1 MRERLQEWATYFG
14 ALGLT
19 LWVAA
24 GILKLL
30 GRAPDPA
37 FIALLALGVLF
48 IALYVYARPAEVR
61 QAVSSRGVRYGSN
74 ALVITLAFIGIVG
87 VINFLGSRYTY
98 RWDLT
103 ANKSNSLSQETIKV
117 LKGLKEPVKATA
129 FFTPNAQ
136 AGQPDV
142 PNRLKLYAAQSDK
155 FTYQFIDP
163 EAQPQIANDYK
174 IQFDGTIVL
183 ERGTRREN
191 VLTPDESGLTNAL
204 LKVSQDT
211 QPSIYFT
218 TGHGEH
224 SPDDTGTNGYSIVKS
239 ALETDNYK
247 VAVLDLKTITATL
260 PADTSGLV
268 IAGPRLPFEPQ
279 EVKQVQDYLANGG
292 HVFILADP
300 QVDAGLDSLLA
311 AWGLKLR
318 NDYVIDPKYGFF
330 GQAQVPVIQTY
341 STHDITKDLTGLS
354 SFFPGIRSMGTVT
367 ATITGTTATS
377 LFSSS
382 DQSWGETDFNS
393 IKNQNPQY
401 DAATDT
407 KGPLDLAYAVQ
418 GSGDKAGRLIVIG
431 NSTFVTSGTLN
442 ARVTVGGQQAQ
453 VQSGNGQIFVNAIHW
468 LANQADLI
476 SIPPQAPSNTQM
488 FLTGE
493 QSLFVTVTSSL
504 LLPAAMLLIGALVWW
519 RRR

>member
-14 ALGLT
+14 ALGLA

-24 GILKLL
+24 GILKIL
-30 GRAPDPA
+30 GRVPDQA
-37 FIALLALGVLF
+37 FIALLVVGVLF
-48 IALYVYARPAEVR
+48 FALYVYARPGEVR
-61 QAVSSRGVRYGSN
+61 KAVSSRGMRYGSN
-74 ALVITLAFIGIVG
+74 AFVVTLAFIGIVG
-87 VINFLGSRYTY
+87 VLNFLGSRYTY

-103 ANKSNSLSQETIKV
+103 ANKSNSLSDETFKV
-117 LKGLKEPVKATA
+117 LKGLKEPVKGTA
-129 FFTPNAQ
+129 FFTPNAL
-136 AGQPDV
+136 ASQPDV
-142 PNRLKLYAAQSDK
+142 ENRLKLYAAQTDK

-163 EAQPQIANDYK
+163 QAQPQIANDYK

-224 SPDDTGTNGYSIVKS
+224 GPDDTGTNGYSILKS

-247 VAVLDLKTITATL
+247 VAALDLKTVTSTL
-260 PADTSGLV
+260 PADTTGLV
-268 IAGPRLPFEPQ
+268 IAGPHLPFEPQ
-279 EVKQVQDYLANGG
+279 EVQIVQDYLANGG
-292 HVFILADP
+292 RVFVLADP
-300 QVDAGLDSLLA
+300 QVDAGLDSLLG

-318 NDYVIDPKYGFF
+318 NDFVIDPKFGFF
-330 GQAQVPVIQTY
+330 GQSQVPVIQSY

-354 SFFPGIRSMGTVT
+354 SFFPGIRSMSTMT

-382 DQSWGETDFNS
+382 DQSWGETNFDS
-393 IKNQNPQY
+393 IKNQNPQL

-418 GSGDKAGRLIVIG
+418 GSGDKAGRLVVIG
-431 NSTFVTSGTLN
+431 NSTFVTNGTLN

-453 VQSGNGQIFVNAIHW
+453 VQSGNGQIFVNTIHW

-476 SIPPQAPSNTQM
+476 SIPPQAPNTSQM

-493 QSLFVTVTSSL
+493 QSLLLTVTSSVF
-504 LLPAAMLLIGALVWW
+504 LPLVMLIIGAIVWW